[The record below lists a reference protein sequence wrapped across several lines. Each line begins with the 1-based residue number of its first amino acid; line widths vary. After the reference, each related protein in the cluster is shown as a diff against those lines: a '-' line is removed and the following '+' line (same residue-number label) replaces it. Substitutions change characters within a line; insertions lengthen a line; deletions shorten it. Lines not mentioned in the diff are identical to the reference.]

1 MNSFLDDLTLE
12 QLDGDSRELAE
23 VIGMDA
29 FKKLVEVYGGSG
41 SLYIPSFATLRAGL
55 RNQKI
60 GSGLSS
66 GLKSKAF
73 NPQVSCIG
81 KPCVQNHSGL
91 QSAGGSAGWINFLM
105 NLQ

>member
-55 RNQKI
+55 RNQKLVQDYQA
-60 GSGLSS
+60 GSKVKYHARSYLRYERMQFVH
-66 GLKSKAF
+66 AARTR
-73 NPQVSCIG
+73 CISE
-81 KPCVQNHSGL
+81 QAAN
-91 QSAGGSAGWINFLM
+91 GGNARTVG
-105 NLQ
+105 

>member
-41 SLYIPSFATLRAGL
+41 SLYIPS
-55 RNQKI
+55 
-60 GSGLSS
+60 
-66 GLKSKAF
+66 
-73 NPQVSCIG
+73 
-81 KPCVQNHSGL
+81 
-91 QSAGGSAGWINFLM
+91 AGGSAGWINFLM

>member
-55 RNQKI
+55 RNQKLVQDYQA
-60 GSGLSS
+60 GSKVKHLTR
-66 GLKSKAF
+66 KYH
-73 NPQVSCIG
+73 VS
-81 KPCVQNHSGL
+81 
-91 QSAGGSAGWINFLM
+91 
-105 NLQ
+105 

>member
-41 SLYIPSFATLRAGL
+41 ALYIPSFATLRAGL
-55 RNQKI
+55 RNQKLVQDYQA
-60 GSGLSS
+60 GSKVKHLTRKYHVSES
-66 GLKSKAF
+66 LVYKIIRDYKA
-73 NPQVSCIG
+73 QEAAQDG
-81 KPCVQNHSGL
+81 
-91 QSAGGSAGWINFLM
+91 
-105 NLQ
+105 